1 MLASALAV
9 AVSLWVVPRW
19 GGASAG
25 WEAIR
30 ARGVLVVGVPLWL
43 PPFGAPSP
51 AGPWQGL
58 DVALARHLAAQV
70 LGSPTRLRLL
80 PLAAD
85 DRLWALGHGEVD
97 AVAAAFAG
105 PAVPAPN
112 ALQGVQMI
120 GPYFTEPLVLVV
132 RRGAWVRGAARL
144 DGEVVGV
151 LAGGRAAAA
160 LRLAMGARRAAVHEV
175 GSAALA
181 AAEVATGRLRALVVG
196 RSVARAL
203 AAHDPELAVQALGG
217 LGNESYWLLVP
228 SGDSELAAA
237 ARRAIAAL
245 PRGRTLA
252 ARMRAWSRS
261 VASPWPGAA

>member
-203 AAHDPELAVQALGG
+203 AAHDPELAVQAWGG

-245 PRGRTLA
+245 PQGRTLA